1 MGREREEGGEREG
14 RIDRREG
21 GVRDG
26 MERGGRLPTH
36 LIAKQSCRGTCVRGW
51 QLRAADK
58 PRAVAGQLR
67 AERQLL
73 GYAS

>member
-1 MGREREEGGEREG
+1 
-14 RIDRREG
+14 
-21 GVRDG
+21 
-26 MERGGRLPTH
+26 MERGGGLPTH